1 MILEKFKV
9 GEVSRSGG
17 LNLHLVS
24 GINAAVRGHY
34 PLGISTDSWFGEW
47 GWGGVWALPFCDFV
61 FRIWGYEKRFA
72 SEVGYLDSGPKR
84 EMGKLLPSVN
94 MGHVNFLEA
103 KLVWVGWYPAV
114 FLSCKFLDPEGDGN
128 SGLQGIEER
137 AIV

>member
-1 MILEKFKV
+1 MVSEKFKV

-24 GINAAVRGHY
+24 GINAAVTGHY
-34 PLGISTDSWFGEW
+34 PLGISTDSPFGEW
-47 GWGGVWALPFCDFV
+47 GWGGAQALPFCDFV

-72 SEVGYLDSGPKR
+72 SEVGYLESGPKR

-103 KLVWVGWYPAV
+103 KLVLDGMVPCCVSELQV
-114 FLSCKFLDPEGDGN
+114 FGPRGR
-128 SGLQGIEER
+128 Q
-137 AIV
+137 